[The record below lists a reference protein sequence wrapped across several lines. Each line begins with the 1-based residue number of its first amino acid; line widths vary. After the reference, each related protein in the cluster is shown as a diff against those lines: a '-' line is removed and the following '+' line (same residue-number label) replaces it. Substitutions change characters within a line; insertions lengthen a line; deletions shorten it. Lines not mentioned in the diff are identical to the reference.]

1 MCTLFALFI
10 VTFLYES
17 LTVGSIDMFKKVIFK
32 KSFTPVLFSFIL
44 LGTSACD
51 DSEPEVIVSE
61 EIVTEEV
68 SSIVINVN
76 DSTSNMPANNSQPIV
91 SDTNATVR
99 TNGTV
104 DIRLIASDADN
115 NILTYQIENSVDNG
129 TLTLTDNVATYI
141 PNNNFSGND
150 LFTFTVNDGTV
161 DSNVA
166 TVIID
171 VLSLEETTILVD
183 GSEVETSMLVNLG
196 NLIYHDANLSEPIG
210 QSCTSCHD
218 INTGFDDPNDSN
230 PTSLGADGI
239 SFGTRNSPTASYSA
253 HILAPSSNG
262 QGGRA
267 ELIGGLFL
275 DGRATSL
282 EEQAKGP
289 FLNALEMGNAS
300 EQSVIEKVANSTYAL
315 EFELLFGEGILE
327 DSERAYNYVADA
339 IAAFE
344 RTNLFSPFSSKF
356 DQVLAGSASFTAA
369 EARGQNIFNNKGDCQ
384 RCHRTNQG
392 AEIFS
397 DFTYKNIGVP
407 SNPILPALIAEPT
420 FVDLGLGAESGNAR
434 NNGEFRV
441 STLRNIENTAPYMHN
456 GVFTS
461 LREVINFYNTR
472 DTTFSDDPEVNQ
484 NIDQGGRIGELRLT
498 NNEIEDLITFLETL
512 TDE

>member
-1 MCTLFALFI
+1 
-10 VTFLYES
+10 
-17 LTVGSIDMFKKVIFK
+17 MFKKMTFK

-44 LGTSACD
+44 LGISACG
-51 DSEPEVIVSE
+51 DSEPGET
-61 EIVTEEV
+61 VTEEV
-68 SSIVINVN
+68 SIVVINV
-76 DSTSNMPANNSQPIV
+76 DESTGNMPANNSQPIV

-104 DIRLIASDADN
+104 DIRLTASDADN

-129 TLTLTDNVATYI
+129 SLTLIDNIATYI

-150 LFTFTVNDGTV
+150 RFTFTVNDGNV
-161 DSNVA
+161 DSNTA
-166 TVIID
+166 TVNID
-171 VLSLEETTILVD
+171 VLSLDEVTILVD

-210 QSCTSCHD
+210 QSCASCHD
-218 INTGFDDPNDSN
+218 VNTGFDDPNDSN
-230 PTSLGADGI
+230 PTSLGADGR

-253 HILAPSSNG
+253 HIPPPSING

-300 EQSVIEKVANSTYAL
+300 AQSVIEKVAQSTYAL
-315 EFELLFGEGILE
+315 EFESLFGEGIF
-327 DSERAYNYVADA
+327 DDNERAYNNVADA

-344 RTNLFSPFSSKF
+344 RTGLFSPFSSKF
-356 DQVLAGSASFTAA
+356 DQVQTGATIFTAA
-369 EARGQNIFNNKGDCQ
+369 EARGQNIFNNKGDCR
-384 RCHRTNQG
+384 RCHHTNQG
-392 AEIFS
+392 PDIFS

-407 SNPILPALIAEPT
+407 SNPILPAFIADPT
-420 FVDLGLGAESGNAR
+420 FVDLGLGGESGNGR

-441 STLRNIENTAPYMHN
+441 ATLRNIANTAPYMHN

-461 LREVINFYNTR
+461 LREVIDFYNTR
-472 DTTFSDDPEVNQ
+472 DTTFSADAEVNQ
-484 NIDQGGRIGELRLT
+484 NIDQGGRIGELRLS
-498 NNEIEDLITFLETL
+498 NNEIEDLIAFLETL